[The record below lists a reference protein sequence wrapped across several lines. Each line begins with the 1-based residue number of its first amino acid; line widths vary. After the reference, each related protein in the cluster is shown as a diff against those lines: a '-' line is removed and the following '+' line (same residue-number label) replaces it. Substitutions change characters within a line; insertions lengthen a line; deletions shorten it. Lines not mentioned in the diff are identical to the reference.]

1 MSPSTRNKLL
11 IGGGGA
17 VLLIVLALLIAPSF
31 IDLNSF
37 KPQITAEVKKA
48 TGRDLVI
55 DGPVSLSLLPTP
67 SVGVT
72 GVRFFNMPGA
82 KNPDMV
88 VVKSVTVRP
97 SILALLT
104 GNVEVSEV
112 VLDQPKIVL
121 EVNAEGKPNWEF
133 TPSVAEAKPAAPKPT
148 SPKPLSLGALT
159 FKDGTLIFSD
169 SKSGLSVVAEKAN
182 LTASVGSI
190 DGPYGLVGS
199 ATVNGAPLTFDLGV
213 GAKASDGYTTR
224 VALSGGGGKIDFK
237 GNLSA
242 LGPEARVTG
251 TANVSA
257 DSLSGFIATLIGL
270 TGLPAPSL
278 PPLLAGKFSFEGG
291 IELSQTAFA
300 AKDFKMKQGEDSGS
314 GSIAV
319 TLKPALAV
327 DGKLSI
333 PKLNLDTWLATLS
346 QPATPA
352 TTPAT
357 TPAASTAPAT
367 NQPPASPAPTG
378 TSDSV
383 LATLNAKLALDVG
396 EITYNKQAVH
406 NVALELEARNGVVAV
421 PKLNATLPGDMQVTA
436 RSTLSG
442 DAARPTASGD
452 FSLVAPKLRE
462 TLKWLAVD
470 TSSLPADKLERLSV
484 KGQMTSSKGEVQVPD
499 AAVSLD
505 DLKATGG
512 LTVSF
517 GVPLSVVARVALDT
531 FDLDP
536 FLAKPAGQNAAGQ
549 SASTSAATSGT
560 AATPASKAAT
570 GPSMGLKAKIG
581 KLIFNKQPISDVDID
596 VALQGNTLKLN
607 DIKVSNFA
615 TARFALR
622 GNVADFGTSAPRP
635 DLAFNFEATDMTRVL
650 QAAGATAPADLGLV
664 TASGGVSGR
673 LEQLTLKD
681 LAVGAMGWNVKATGT
696 LAMPGAAKGMPQSV
710 GYKGNVVLNGQ
721 TLETTVDAKLAGRP
735 NITANLKTAMLDL
748 DKLNAAKPSAGPA
761 HGPAAAKAADKPID
775 VSALRGFDGALTLD
789 AGTLVNSPLRL
800 TNASLSATLKDGVL
814 TLAHF
819 KGGLFGG
826 SLDLSG
832 VVNATQPAL
841 AFDFKGDANSIYVG
855 EMLRSMSGKNTFGGT
870 VKVTVDGKLNANGI
884 TVKGGGST
892 AEQIKR
898 SVAGG
903 AQLGGHIF
911 VGADKALT
919 TLGGAATGV
928 VGGVIDNTLGSALGI
943 VGQSAGAGVTNMLN
957 AASLLLNR
965 FVNRDNPISGHID
978 IAGGVATDK
987 GLMVQ
992 GDRATANISTRTD
1005 LAASTTDTR
1014 VNFMIA
1020 EDSSAPYIVATVHGP
1035 LASPSYSVS
1044 RGSAKDPPG
1053 FVNTLEKGVT
1063 APARS
1068 ILPNVPTPKIPLP
1081 NIFGR

>member
-17 VLLIVLALLIAPSF
+17 VLLIVFALLIAPSF

-121 EVNAEGKPNWEF
+121 EINAEGKPNWEF
-133 TPSVAEAKPAAPKPT
+133 TPSVGEAKPAAPKPS

-169 SKSGLSVVAEKAN
+169 AKSGLSVVAEKAN

-199 ATVNGAPLTFDLGV
+199 ATVNGAPLTFDLSV
-213 GAKASDGYTTR
+213 GAKGSDGYATR
-224 VALSGGGGKIDFK
+224 VALSGGGGKINFK

-251 TANVSA
+251 TANVAA

-270 TGLPAPSL
+270 AGLPAPSL

-291 IELSQTAFA
+291 VELSQTAFA

-346 QPATPA
+346 HPATPA
-352 TTPAT
+352 ATPAT

-367 NQPPASPAPTG
+367 NQPPPSPAPTA
-378 TSDSV
+378 TSDSL

-396 EITYNKQAVH
+396 EITYNKQAVR
-406 NVALELEARNGVVAV
+406 NVALELEARDGVVAV

-442 DAARPTASGD
+442 DTRPTASGD

-470 TSSLPADKLERLSV
+470 TSSLPADKLERLSI

-499 AAVSLD
+499 AAVALD
-505 DLKATGG
+505 NLKATGG

-517 GVPLSVVARVALDT
+517 GVPLSLVARISLDT

-536 FLAKPAGQNAAGQ
+536 FLAKPAGQKAGQ
-549 SASTSAATSGT
+549 SASTSAAASG
-560 AATPASKAAT
+560 APATPAPKAAA
-570 GPSMGLKAKIG
+570 GPSMGLKAKIS

-596 VALQGNTLKLN
+596 VALQGDTLKLN
-607 DIKVSNFA
+607 DVKVSNFA

-622 GNVADFGTSAPRP
+622 GSVADFGTPAPRP
-635 DLAFNFEATDMTRVL
+635 DVAFNFEAADMTRVL

-664 TASGGVSGR
+664 TASGGVSGS
-673 LEQLTLKD
+673 LEQLALTE

-710 GYKGNVVLNGQ
+710 DYKGNVVLNGQ

-735 NITANLKTAMLDL
+735 NVTATLKTAMLDL
-748 DKLNAAKPSAGPA
+748 DKLNAAKPAAGPA

-800 TNASLSATLKDGVL
+800 TNASLSATLKDGVV

-892 AEQIKR
+892 ADQIKR
-898 SVAGG
+898 SAAGG
-903 AQLGGHIF
+903 AQLGGHIY

-943 VGQSAGAGVTNMLN
+943 VGQSTGAGVTNMLN

-965 FVNRDNPISGHID
+965 FVNRDNPISGRID

-992 GDRATANISTRTD
+992 GDRATADISTRTD
-1005 LAASTTDTR
+1005 LASATTDTR

-1035 LASPSYSVS
+1035 LASPSYGVT